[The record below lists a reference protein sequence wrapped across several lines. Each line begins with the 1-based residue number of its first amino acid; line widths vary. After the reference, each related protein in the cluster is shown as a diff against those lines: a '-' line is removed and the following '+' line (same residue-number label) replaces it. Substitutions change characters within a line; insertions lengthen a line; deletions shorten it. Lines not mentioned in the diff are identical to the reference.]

1 MLLLNVLFYFFIAIV
16 GIQIIYYIFI
26 FSKFAF
32 AKEEKPV
39 IKNIPV
45 SVIVCAKNEA
55 DNLSILIPK
64 LLEQD
69 YSQFEIVLINDASSD
84 DTLEVMESF
93 KAENINIKIVNVV
106 GNEAFW
112 GNKKY
117 ALTLGIKAS
126 SHDFL
131 LFTDADCI
139 PLSNQWIKTM
149 SSNFTNE
156 KSIVIG
162 YGAYSKRSSSLLNK
176 LIRFETLFT
185 AIQYFSYVKIRM
197 PYMAVGRNF
206 AYRKETFYAVN
217 GFMSHFKIRSG
228 DDDLFV
234 NEAAT
239 YKNTSICFT
248 KDSFTTSKPK
258 STFKDWYNQKRRHI
272 STASHY
278 KFKHKFMLSLFFVSQ
293 IFFWLLAIIL
303 LTLTFKP
310 LFVISLVGFRF
321 LFHYLIIGNS
331 AKKLDESDTI
341 LLLPF
346 LEIFLILFQLSIFIS
361 NLISKPT
368 HWR

>member
-1 MLLLNVLFYFFIAIV
+1 MPVLDALFYTFIAIV
-16 GIQIIYYIFI
+16 GIQFIYYNFI

-32 AKEEKPV
+32 AKEEKPSL
-39 IKNIPV
+39 KKIPV
-45 SVIVCAKNEA
+45 SVIICAKNEA
-55 DNLSILIPK
+55 DNLSLLIPK
-64 LLEQD
+64 LLDQD

-84 DTLEVMESF
+84 DTLEIMESF
-93 KAENINIKIVNVV
+93 KAKYSNIKIVNVV
-106 GNEAFW
+106 NNEAFW

-117 ALTLGIKAS
+117 ALTLGIKAA

-131 LFTDADCI
+131 LFSDADCI

-149 SSNFTNE
+149 SSHFTNE
-156 KSIVIG
+156 KSIIIG
-162 YGAYSKRSSSLLNK
+162 YGAYTKQNSSLLNK

-185 AIQYFSYVKIRM
+185 AIQYFAYAKIRI
-197 PYMAVGRNF
+197 PYMAVGRNL
-206 AYRKETFYAVN
+206 AYRKDTFYAVN
-217 GFMSHFKIRSG
+217 GFMNHFKIRSG

-239 YKNTSICFT
+239 SKNTSICFS

-258 STFKDWYNQKRRHI
+258 TTFKNWYNQKRRHI

-278 KFKHKFMLSLFFVSQ
+278 KFKHKFMLGLFYVSQ

-303 LTLTFKP
+303 LSLAFKP
-310 LFVISLVGFRF
+310 IIVVSIIGFRL
-321 LFHYLIIGNS
+321 LFQYVIIGYS

-346 LEIFLILFQLSIFIS
+346 LELFLIIFQLSIFIS
-361 NLISKPT
+361 NLLSKPT
-368 HWR
+368 SWR